1 MGHEPARCSL
11 PVQAVTAAGWERG
24 AYLAL
29 PLRRLLCR
37 QLCPLLRRLLWPLL
51 CRLLW
56 RLLWCLLRRLL
67 CADQQPAWLQVLL
80 VLLLAPL
87 RSRA

>member
-1 MGHEPARCSL
+1 M
-11 PVQAVTAAGWERG
+11 
-24 AYLAL
+24 
-29 PLRRLLCR
+29 
-37 QLCPLLRRLLWPLL
+37 LWPLL